1 MRWPKLSPA
10 GRRPSPPGNAVQP
23 LTLVY
28 IAPFGLEKKTTIW
41 ARTLP
46 LAAALVRRG
55 HRATILVP
63 PWDSP
68 ASAGQQSVQ
77 EGVRIEQMPLG
88 GGIPAVV
95 ARLLRR
101 SAALRPDIVHIVK
114 PRAHA
119 GLVQWWLWQTRR
131 RSPTAP
137 KLLLDVDDWEQAW
150 ASINAYAPP
159 VARFLAWQ
167 EEWGIRHA
175 DGITAASRW
184 LMARVQAAA
193 PSIPRLYLPN
203 GVFPPAAPPAVPPE
217 HSAPGPRLLYFS
229 RFVEVPPAWL
239 ARCWAALRQAV
250 PDAQLMVAG
259 QALAPHLE
267 EAMRTALDPIG
278 NVAWLGYIPPAQ
290 VGDLYASST
299 CAIFPAAPV
308 PLHQAKCSVRL
319 ATALMHGVPVVASA
333 VGEQAAYG
341 AEGAAR
347 LVAEDASPEMFAAA
361 VVEVLASPRDRA
373 ALAEA
378 ARTRLSARYNWP
390 RLAAELEAFYFATI
404 GDSPQRFSAK
414 SRSTQRP
421 EGEAKKT

>member
-1 MRWPKLSPA
+1 M
-10 GRRPSPPGNAVQP
+10 QP

-28 IAPFGLEKKTTIW
+28 IAPFGLEKKTTVW

-46 LAAALVRRG
+46 LAAELVCRG

-77 EGVRIEQMPLG
+77 EGVHVEQMSLG

-95 ARLLRR
+95 ARLVRR
-101 SAALRPDIVHIVK
+101 SAALRPDVVHIVK

-131 RSPTAP
+131 RNRAAP

-150 ASINAYAPP
+150 ASINHYAPP

-184 LMARVQAAA
+184 LMERVQAAA
-193 PSIPRLYLPN
+193 PATPRLYLPN
-203 GVFPPAAPPAVPPE
+203 GVSPPAAHPAAAPPE

-250 PDAQLMVAG
+250 PSAQLVVAG

-267 EAMRTALDPIG
+267 EAMRKAIDPIG

-299 CAIFPAAPV
+299 CALFPAAPA

-347 LVAEDASPEMFAAA
+347 LVAENASPEMFAAA
-361 VVEVLASPRDRA
+361 VVEVLASPGDRA
-373 ALAEA
+373 ALAET
-378 ARTRLSARYNWP
+378 ARIRLSARYNWP

-404 GDSPQRFSAK
+404 GD
-414 SRSTQRP
+414 
-421 EGEAKKT
+421 